1 VIDKD
6 FGRWTKTVYTQHR
19 IYVERIDSG
28 EHPEFNLGVVM
39 FYQKYSGKD
48 FVEIVPTDDPSNQ
61 VGLEAYVVESV
72 KQPVFDPRFP
82 KYPIGGLCLLTG
94 MPAGRLQ
101 PAPFVEGSRKDLE
114 SCRNAIEKKFKKNK
128 PEIVKKWD
136 EFLEKAPQDD
146 NVHSYVAEHGMFV
159 PFADILFGGEKNI
172 DLTNIIAPIRRGVR
186 DLKRVRGTPSV
197 QWRGNKRHD
206 IKPYEVVN
214 GSSRFVFIYIFCC
227 RLSLS
232 WLTFDFIPYHINCTH
247 TAAAVSMR
255 IILTMSTFQS
265 TMLI

>member
-1 VIDKD
+1 
-6 FGRWTKTVYTQHR
+6 
-19 IYVERIDSG
+19 
-28 EHPEFNLGVVM
+28 M

-72 KQPVFDPRFP
+72 RQPVFDPRFP

-94 MPAGRLQ
+94 MPTGRLQ

-186 DLKRVRGTPSV
+186 DLKSV
-197 QWRGNKRHD
+197 
-206 IKPYEVVN
+206 
-214 GSSRFVFIYIFCC
+214 
-227 RLSLS
+227 
-232 WLTFDFIPYHINCTH
+232 
-247 TAAAVSMR
+247 
-255 IILTMSTFQS
+255 
-265 TMLI
+265 